1 MVKDY
6 LMMMLVTVL
15 AVHLFWIVPLCN
27 AIRERPKLVMNVQN
41 DADERRDDT
50 DGGSDQKA
58 PDC

>member
-1 MVKDY
+1 
-6 LMMMLVTVL
+6 MMMMVTVL
-15 AVHLFWIVPLCN
+15 AVHLFWIAPLCK

-41 DADERRDDT
+41 DADERSDDT

>member
-15 AVHLFWIVPLCN
+15 AVHLFWIAPLCN

-41 DADERRDDT
+41 DADERSDDA

>member
-27 AIRERPKLVMNVQN
+27 AIRERPKLVMHTLN
-41 DADERRDDT
+41 DVDEGRDDI